1 MENKSKESKKIA
13 RYSLIIMA
21 IGFTATIPFQG
32 SFWVDLIQGGFEAG
46 LVGGLADWFAVTALF
61 RHPLGLRI
69 PHTALLP
76 NNRERMTNGLVRT
89 LKNDWLSKES
99 IQEKIKQVQFSDKL
113 LVILEKEIRTEHFRK
128 AVINLLKKIVASI
141 EVEKISPFVKKQIV
155 SAISDLDLSKYIQLL
170 SKQLLKEQIDQKVL
184 DHVLKKAENWL
195 RQEGTGYRLGTVA
208 MNMLNKIEVEG
219 ILQFAIN
226 SMRNLLNEEKL
237 GNIVK
242 KLLLSGIHSLQK
254 AEDQNRVALI
264 LYIRNEIQ
272 GINDNQELIDGID
285 KWKNQLLDNWEPDET
300 ITNTLKQIQQKGLE
314 FVETEDF
321 FDIYLMPIINRIVE
335 NLEER
340 KESIDQ
346 WIQNQITILVEK
358 NHEQIGNLVQENLD
372 KLDNETLIDMVENN
386 IAKDIQWIRVNG
398 AVCGFVIG
406 LILTCIQALF
416 RLA

>member
-1 MENKSKESKKIA
+1 MENKTRESKKIA

-113 LVILEKEIRTEHFRK
+113 LVILEKEIRTEPFRK
-128 AVINLLKKIVASI
+128 AVINILKKIIASI
-141 EVEKISPFVKKQIV
+141 DVEKISPFVKKQIV

-272 GINDNQELIDGID
+272 GINDNQEFIEGIE

-321 FDIYLMPIINRIVE
+321 FDIYLMPVINRIVD

-340 KESIDQ
+340 KDAIDQ

-358 NHEQIGNLVQENLD
+358 NHEQIGNLVRENLD

-416 RLA
+416 